1 MIAPHMWQTRQG
13 EPRDARSIATTAFV
27 PRRDDIQNNRA
38 CIAINTQGALAALLL
53 RPVAAHVHVPSAANR
68 HGCKADCG
76 VAVSSLLRQH
86 SQHESGEDMTV
97 LFKKSVHMLSTVPLL
112 HRMLAHFWLIHAV
125 VRIHDLILPL
135 LSKCT

>member
-68 HGCKADCG
+68 HGCKMHSRLTRLTA
-76 VAVSSLLRQH
+76 VAVPSRNNSST
-86 SQHESGEDMTV
+86 SQG
-97 LFKKSVHMLSTVPLL
+97 
-112 HRMLAHFWLIHAV
+112 
-125 VRIHDLILPL
+125 IHDDFL
-135 LSKCT
+135 KRMYA